1 MTTPIAQLLKLLA
14 RLWRYDLPRQAA
26 LTFLAAFAITAAI
39 GYLIAALDQVE
50 GEQIAGAEVR
60 GEREGVFDG
69 RADGRAAGQTAGAEQ
84 AASELPML
92 LAEGDPA
99 AARALAR
106 WRSWNLA
113 VEIALEQARRQKLE
127 LEDVFAEWERLLE

>member
-1 MTTPIAQLLKLLA
+1 MTTPIAQLLKSLA

-26 LTFLAAFAITAAI
+26 LTFLAAFVITAAI

-69 RADGRAAGQTAGAEQ
+69 RAEGRAAGQIAGAEQ
-84 AASELPML
+84 AMSELPAL
-92 LAEGDPA
+92 LAEGDPD

-113 VEIALEQARRQKLE
+113 VEIALEQSRRQKLE
-127 LEDVFAEWERLLE
+127 LEDVFTEWERLLE

>member
-1 MTTPIAQLLKLLA
+1 MTTPIAQLLKSLA
-14 RLWRYDLPRQAA
+14 RFWRYDLPRQAA

-69 RADGRAAGQTAGAEQ
+69 RAEGRAAGQIAGAEQ
-84 AASELPML
+84 AMSELPAL
-92 LAEGDPA
+92 LAEGDPD

-113 VEIALEQARRQKLE
+113 VEIALEQSRRQKLE
-127 LEDVFAEWERLLE
+127 LEDVFTEWERLLE

>member
-1 MTTPIAQLLKLLA
+1 MTAPLSQLLKSLT
-14 RLWRYDLPRQAA
+14 RLWRYDLPRQTA

-69 RADGRAAGQTAGAEQ
+69 QAEGRAAGQAAGAEQ
-84 AASELPML
+84 AASDLPAL
-92 LAEGDPA
+92 LAEGDPH
-99 AARALAR
+99 AARAQAR

-113 VEIALEQARRQKLE
+113 VETALEQARRQKLE
-127 LEDVFAEWERLLE
+127 LEDVFTEWEQLLE